1 MQTATPS
8 SPCGSGR
15 GQLPGASERAT
26 AADISVTGDG
36 PERVKPSARSP
47 FHHLPSAHVILAADP
62 FPNRTGGTAPTALRL
77 RPAMTPSLSG
87 QVILVTGSTRGIGR
101 ATAEAAAALGATVAV
116 HGREL
121 AQVEAVCGE
130 MGSESVLPLAADFDD
145 AENAASL
152 VDDVVERCGRID
164 GLVNNA
170 GGGRPVAFRG
180 LDLESWR
187 ATQRVNLEA
196 TFAASRAAYK
206 VMRKARS
213 GSIVNMASLAAHGPG
228 GWMGAD
234 YAASKAGMV
243 SLTRSLALEAARFG
257 VRCNAVSPGFIE
269 TDMTTELSEDQRQR
283 LPVPLGRLGTP
294 AEVAAC
300 VTFLLSPLSSYITG
314 QVIHVN
320 GGLSMY
326 G

>member
-1 MQTATPS
+1 MTA
-8 SPCGSGR
+8 
-15 GQLPGASERAT
+15 
-26 AADISVTGDG
+26 
-36 PERVKPSARSP
+36 
-47 FHHLPSAHVILAADP
+47 
-62 FPNRTGGTAPTALRL
+62 
-77 RPAMTPSLSG
+77 SLSG

-121 AQVEAVCGE
+121 AQVEAVCAE
-130 MGSESVLPLAADFDD
+130 VDSESVLPLAADFDD
-145 AENAASL
+145 PENAAAL
-152 VDDVVERCGRID
+152 VEELVERCGRID

-180 LDLESWR
+180 LDLDAWR

-206 VMRKARS
+206 VMRKAGG

-269 TDMTTELSEDQRQR
+269 TDMTTELSDDQRQR
-283 LPVPLGRLGTP
+283 LRVPLGRLGTP
-294 AEVAAC
+294 AEVAA
-300 VTFLLSPLSSYITG
+300 VAVFLLSSESSYVTG

>member
-1 MQTATPS
+1 MTVS
-8 SPCGSGR
+8 
-15 GQLPGASERAT
+15 LPGTLEGL
-26 AADISVTGDG
+26 V
-36 PERVKPSARSP
+36 V
-47 FHHLPSAHVILAADP
+47 
-62 FPNRTGGTAPTALRL
+62 
-77 RPAMTPSLSG
+77 
-87 QVILVTGSTRGIGR
+87 LVTGSTRGIGR

-116 HGREL
+116 HGRDL
-121 AQVEAVCGE
+121 SQVEAVCGE
-130 MGSESVLPLAADFDD
+130 IDAENALPLAADFDD
-145 AENAASL
+145 PENAATL
-152 VDDVVERCGRID
+152 VDDVVGRCGRID

-180 LDLESWR
+180 LDLDSWR

-196 TFAASRAAYK
+196 TFAASRAAYR

-269 TDMTTELSEDQRQR
+269 TDMTTDLSEDQRQR

-300 VTFLLSPLSSYITG
+300 VTFLLSPASSYVTG

>member
-1 MQTATPS
+1 
-8 SPCGSGR
+8 
-15 GQLPGASERAT
+15 
-26 AADISVTGDG
+26 
-36 PERVKPSARSP
+36 
-47 FHHLPSAHVILAADP
+47 
-62 FPNRTGGTAPTALRL
+62 
-77 RPAMTPSLSG
+77 MTPSLSG

-101 ATAEAAAALGATVAV
+101 AIADAAAGLGATVAV

-121 AQVEAVCGE
+121 PQVEAVCGE
-130 MGSESVLPLAADFDD
+130 VGSESVLPLAADFDD
-145 AENAASL
+145 PENASAL
-152 VDDVVERCGRID
+152 VDQVVERCGRID

-180 LDLESWR
+180 LDLDSWR

-206 VMRKARS
+206 VMRKAGG

-234 YAASKAGMV
+234 YAASKAGIV

-269 TDMTTELSEDQRQR
+269 TDMTTELSDDQRQR
-283 LPVPLGRLGTP
+283 LRVPLGRLGTP
-294 AEVAAC
+294 AEVAA
-300 VTFLLSPLSSYITG
+300 VAVFLLSPLSSYVTG

>member
-1 MQTATPS
+1 MTA
-8 SPCGSGR
+8 
-15 GQLPGASERAT
+15 
-26 AADISVTGDG
+26 
-36 PERVKPSARSP
+36 
-47 FHHLPSAHVILAADP
+47 
-62 FPNRTGGTAPTALRL
+62 
-77 RPAMTPSLSG
+77 SLSG

-130 MGSESVLPLAADFDD
+130 MGAGSCIPLAADLDD
-145 AENAASL
+145 PENAAAL
-152 VDDVVERCGRID
+152 VDQVVERCGRID

-180 LDLESWR
+180 LDLDSWR
-187 ATQRVNLEA
+187 ATQRVNLESA
-196 TFAASRAAYK
+196 FAASRAAYR
-206 VMRKARS
+206 VMRRARR

-234 YAASKAGMV
+234 YAASKAGLV

-269 TDMTTELSEDQRQR
+269 TDMTGELTDDQRQR
-283 LPVPLGRLGTP
+283 LRVPLGRLGTP
-294 AEVAAC
+294 AEVAA
-300 VTFLLSPLSSYITG
+300 VVMFLLSPESSYVTG
-314 QVIHVN
+314 QAIHVN

>member
-1 MQTATPS
+1 
-8 SPCGSGR
+8 
-15 GQLPGASERAT
+15 
-26 AADISVTGDG
+26 
-36 PERVKPSARSP
+36 
-47 FHHLPSAHVILAADP
+47 
-62 FPNRTGGTAPTALRL
+62 
-77 RPAMTPSLSG
+77 MTVSLSG
-87 QVILVTGSTRGIGR
+87 TLEGLVVLITGSTRGIGR
-101 ATAEAAAALGATVAV
+101 AAAETAAALGATVAV

-121 AQVEAVCGE
+121 ARVEAVCGE
-130 MGSESVLPLAADFDD
+130 IDAENALPFAADFDD
-145 AENAASL
+145 PENAATL